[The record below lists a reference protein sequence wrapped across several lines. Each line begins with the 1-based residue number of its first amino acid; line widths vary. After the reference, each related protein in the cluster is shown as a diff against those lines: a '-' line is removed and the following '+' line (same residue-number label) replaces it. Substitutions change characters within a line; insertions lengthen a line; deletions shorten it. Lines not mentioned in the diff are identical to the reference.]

1 MFVIVES
8 PTEPE
13 TAGASAELQALGGP
27 RPPPPPLDGPLP
39 SKAYL
44 AECALAESVQREY
57 WTEGMYIA
65 ADRALHMN
73 GYFFPFGGGPRPID
87 LQNALAEYD
96 NMALAARLNEA
107 QDSEDSTYIVHF

>member
-27 RPPPPPLDGPLP
+27 RPPPPPLDGPQP

-44 AECALAESVQREY
+44 AECALAQKVFNVS
-57 WTEGMYIA
+57 T
-65 ADRALHMN
+65 
-73 GYFFPFGGGPRPID
+73 GPKGCT
-87 LQNALAEYD
+87 LQ
-96 NMALAARLNEA
+96 
-107 QDSEDSTYIVHF
+107 QIGHFT